1 MTSASSSDDNDDH
14 RIDGGEVDHANNPP
28 KTTKTTTKSREWS
41 SNQLINLCRQSYVEN
56 IGDVLLFASKINW
69 REKLNY
75 SNKINNLD
83 PNLVL

>member
-1 MTSASSSDDNDDH
+1 MIND
-14 RIDGGEVDHANNPP
+14 PP
-28 KTTKTTTKSREWS
+28 KTTKTTTKSQEWS
-41 SNQLINLCRQSYVEN
+41 FNQLINLCCQSYVEN